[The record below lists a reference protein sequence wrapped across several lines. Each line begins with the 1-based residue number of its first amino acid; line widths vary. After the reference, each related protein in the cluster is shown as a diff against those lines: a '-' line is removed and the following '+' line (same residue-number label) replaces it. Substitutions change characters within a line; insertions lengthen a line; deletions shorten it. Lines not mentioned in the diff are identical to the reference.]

1 MRKTL
6 VTSLL
11 MLLILSSAFAV
22 TYYGTDSLHLRG
34 TIDYTISLVTEAA
47 DTAVN
52 IDLSSSSVAPNDG
65 VFGVLIGTWLIS
77 INSNGPNSAK
87 LKVSISDF
95 TCGDTA
101 LPYQIGIQ
109 YPYLSGSSIQTGSC
123 FVTNTGSGTVA
134 WNPTGSVDGLYS
146 LPVNPSGM
154 ISTDPMNIYFRLH
167 ENPSVEGI
175 YRGVVTF
182 DLTIN

>member
-1 MRKTL
+1 MRKAL
-6 VTSLL
+6 VIHLL
-11 MLLILSSAFAV
+11 LILILSSAFAV
-22 TYYGTDSLHLRG
+22 TYYGNDSLHLRG
-34 TIDYTISLVTEAA
+34 TIDYTVSLVTETASTAA
-47 DTAVN
+47 N

-65 VFGVLIGTWLIS
+65 VFGVLIGTWLVS

-95 TCGDTA
+95 KNGATA

-109 YPYLSGSSIQTGSC
+109 YPYSSGGSIQTQSC
-123 FVTNTGSGTVA
+123 FVTNTGSGAVA
-134 WNPTGSVDGLYS
+134 WNPTGSVDGLYA
-146 LPVNPSGM
+146 LPVGPSGT

-167 ENPSVEGI
+167 ESPSVSGI
-175 YRGVVTF
+175 YRGIVTF